1 MAEITTKLSNKNV
14 KPNVLIY
21 ADSLIARNNVKGV
34 LEESLGM
41 DKYDNLFILALNI
54 FKYFTYYLNMIMI
67 WLKIVCLISY
77 YFILIFIKYLIL

>member
-54 FKYFTYYLNMIMI
+54 FKHFTYYLNMIMI

>member
-54 FKYFTYYLNMIMI
+54 FKHFTYYLNMIMI
-67 WLKIVCLISY
+67 
-77 YFILIFIKYLIL
+77 

>member
-54 FKYFTYYLNMIMI
+54 FKHFIYYLNMIMI
-67 WLKIVCLISY
+67 
-77 YFILIFIKYLIL
+77 

>member
-67 WLKIVCLISY
+67 
-77 YFILIFIKYLIL
+77 

>member
-34 LEESLGM
+34 LEESLGI

-54 FKYFTYYLNMIMI
+54 FKHFTYYLNMIMI
-67 WLKIVCLISY
+67 
-77 YFILIFIKYLIL
+77 

>member
-41 DKYDNLFILALNI
+41 DKYDNLFILALNS
-54 FKYFTYYLNMIMI
+54 FKHFTYYLNMIMI
-67 WLKIVCLISY
+67 
-77 YFILIFIKYLIL
+77 